1 MLRITVLFFLTSL
14 LCSCGKSIDAPK
26 AKIMQS
32 QHEQLQKVKELEDSA
47 QKAEKAHREEIEK
60 QINGETSNK

>member
-1 MLRITVLFFLTSL
+1 
-14 LCSCGKSIDAPK
+14 
-26 AKIMQS
+26 MQS